1 MIGSIGMN
9 PMNKDEIYEKEE
21 MNRFPLEIDGEDYLL
36 SPEESPAEAPSFEDD
51 PGASLA
57 SGSAHGTA
65 IPDKKEKAAALRK
78 KADRYISD
86 NLERTT
92 DLVKIFLKD
101 MGSILL
107 LTHEGEITLAKRIE
121 KGKRGIIHALSRTR
135 LVLNEILRLEAMIES
150 DPEVI
155 RDLFDFNEDQ
165 LRDGKLSKKKA
176 RILDR
181 IHKIKRLYADLR
193 RIPARKKNTVSR
205 GRLVIAMRDHIDELN
220 IHPSY
225 REEIIEKIIEELKS
239 ANEVARSIE
248 KLKSAI
254 KRTRRKS
261 KAKALTKRLSDAER
275 SMRLFRRESGLNPS
289 ELKNVLQQ
297 LKRGKQTL
305 NQAKKELI
313 EANLRLVV
321 SIAKKYLGHDLHLLD
336 LIQEGS
342 LGLMRAVDK
351 FDYRKG
357 FKFSTYATW
366 WIRQAIT
373 RAIADKSRVVRV
385 PVHLT
390 ETLNR
395 LRRATEAI
403 VQDKGEEPTCNYLAE
418 ITKIPE
424 SKIREIIKLT
434 QEPISID
441 APPAKDGDGQ
451 LADFITD
458 SAIPSPP
465 DTVIHINL
473 REKIEEALKKLSER
487 ETQILKMRFGLG
499 GGREHTLEEVGQQFQ
514 VTRERVRQIESNAL
528 RKLRNSGFSYQLKS
542 FINKS

>member
-9 PMNKDEIYEKEE
+9 PMNKDDIYEKEE
-21 MNRFPLEIDGEDYLL
+21 MNQFPLEIDGEDYLL

-51 PGASLA
+51 SGASLA
-57 SGSAHGTA
+57 SGSAHRTA

>member
-9 PMNKDEIYEKEE
+9 QMKQYEIYERKE
-21 MNRFPLEIDGEDYLL
+21 MNRFPSEIEGEDYLP
-36 SPEESPAEAPSFEDD
+36 SEEPSGEAPGFEDD
-51 PGASLA
+51 SDASLA
-57 SGSAHGTA
+57 SGSEHGTA
-65 IPDKKEKAAALRK
+65 IPDKKGKTAALRK
-78 KADRYISD
+78 KDDRYIST

-107 LTHEGEITLAKRIE
+107 LTHEGEIALARRIE
-121 KGKRGIIHALSRTR
+121 KGKRGIIHALAKTR
-135 LVLNEILRLEAMIES
+135 LVFREILRLEEIIES

-155 RDLFDFNEDQ
+155 RDLFDYTEDQ
-165 LRDGKLSKKKA
+165 LRDGKLARKKA
-176 RILDR
+176 LIFDR

-193 RIPARKKNTVSR
+193 RIPGRKKNTVSR

-275 SMRLFRRESGLNPS
+275 SMRSFRRESGLNPS
-289 ELKNVLQQ
+289 ELKNVLQE
-297 LKRGKQTL
+297 LKHGKQTL
-305 NQAKKELI
+305 NQAKKELV

-373 RAIADKSRVVRV
+373 RAIADKARVVRI

-390 ETLNR
+390 ETLNK

-403 VQDKGEEPTCNYLAE
+403 VQDKGEEPTCKYLAE

-441 APPAKDGDGQ
+441 APPAKDGNGQ

-473 REKIEEALKKLSER
+473 REKIEEALKKLTER
-487 ETQILKMRFGLG
+487 ETLILKMRFGLG

-528 RKLRNSGFSYQLKS
+528 RKLRNSGFSYQLRSFTDKS
-542 FINKS
+542 

>member
-1 MIGSIGMN
+1 MN
-9 PMNKDEIYEKEE
+9 PDEIYEKEE
-21 MNRFPLEIDGEDYLL
+21 TNRFPSEISGEDYLL
-36 SPEESPAEAPSFEDD
+36 SEEIEETSGVASGFEEDTD
-51 PGASLA
+51 ASLA
-57 SGSAHGTA
+57 VKASHETEV
-65 IPDKKEKAAALRK
+65 PDKKGKVSAQRRK
-78 KADRYISD
+78 TDRYISD

-92 DLVKIFLKD
+92 DLVKIFLRD

-107 LTHEGEITLAKRIE
+107 LTHEGEITLARRIE
-121 KGKRGIIHALSRTR
+121 KGKRGIIHALSKTR
-135 LVLNEILRLEAMIES
+135 LVLNEILRLEEMIKS

-155 RDLFDFNEDQ
+155 RDVLDFAEDQ
-165 LRDGKLSKKKA
+165 LRDGKLAKKNA
-176 RILDR
+176 RILGG
-181 IHKIKRLYADLR
+181 IQKIKKLYADLC
-193 RIPARKKNTVSR
+193 RIPVRKKNIVSR
-205 GRLVIAMRDHIDELN
+205 GRLVIAMRHHIDELN
-220 IHPSY
+220 IHLSY
-225 REEIIEKIIEELKS
+225 REEIIDKITEELKS

-248 KLKSAI
+248 RLKSAI

-261 KAKALTKRLSDAER
+261 KVKVLTKRLSDAER
-275 SMRLFRRESGLNPS
+275 SMRSFRRESGLS
-289 ELKNVLQQ
+289 STKLKDVLHAIYAG
-297 LKRGKQTL
+297 RQTL
-305 NQAKKELI
+305 NQAKKELV

-373 RAIADKSRVVRV
+373 RAIADKARVVRI

-403 VQDKGEEPTCNYLAE
+403 VQDKGEEPTCKDLAD

-424 SKIREIIKLT
+424 GKIREIIKLT

-451 LADFITD
+451 LADFIRD

-499 GGREHTLEEVGQQFQ
+499 GGREHTLEEVGQQFR

-528 RKLRNSGFSYQLKS
+528 RKLRNSGFSHQLRS
-542 FINKS
+542 FTDRS

>member
-1 MIGSIGMN
+1 MN
-9 PMNKDEIYEKEE
+9 PDEIYEKEE
-21 MNRFPLEIDGEDYLL
+21 MNPFPSEINGEDYLL
-36 SPEESPAEAPSFEDD
+36 SEETSGEAPGFEDD
-51 PGASLA
+51 SGALLA
-57 SGSAHGTA
+57 SGSLHGTA
-65 IPDKKEKAAALRK
+65 IPDKKGKAPAQRK

-107 LTHEGEITLAKRIE
+107 LTHEGEITLARRIE
-121 KGKRGIIHALSRTR
+121 KGKRGIIHALSKTP
-135 LVLNEILRLEAMIES
+135 LVLNEILHLEEMIKS

-155 RDLFDFNEDQ
+155 RDLFDFTEDQ
-165 LRDGKLSKKKA
+165 LRDGKLARKKA

-193 RIPARKKNTVSR
+193 RIPVRKKNVVSR
-205 GRLVIAMRDHIDELN
+205 GRLVIAMHHHIDELN

-254 KRTRRKS
+254 KRTKRKS

-275 SMRLFRRESGLNPS
+275 SMRSFRRESGLNS
-289 ELKNVLQQ
+289 AELKNVLHA
-297 LKRGKQTL
+297 LKREKQAL
-305 NQAKKELI
+305 NQAKKELV

-373 RAIADKSRVVRV
+373 RAIADKARVVRI

-403 VQDKGEEPTCNYLAE
+403 VQDKGEEPTCKDLAE

-424 SKIREIIKLT
+424 DKIREIIKLT

-499 GGREHTLEEVGQQFQ
+499 SGREHTLEEVGQQFR

-528 RKLRNSGFSYQLKS
+528 RKLRNSGSSHQLRS
-542 FINKS
+542 FIDRS

>member
-9 PMNKDEIYEKEE
+9 QMKPDEICREKE
-21 MNRFPLEIDGEDYLL
+21 MNPFPSEIEGEDYLP
-36 SPEESPAEAPSFEDD
+36 SDDTSAEAPGLEDD
-51 PGASLA
+51 SNVLLAAGASHET
-57 SGSAHGTA
+57 G
-65 IPDKKEKAAALRK
+65 IPDKNGTAPVQRK
-78 KADRYISD
+78 KAGRYISD

-92 DLVKIFLKD
+92 DLVKIFLRD

-107 LTHEGEITLAKRIE
+107 LTHEGEITLARRIE
-121 KGKRGIIHALSRTR
+121 KGQRKIIHALSKTR
-135 LVLNEILRLEAMIES
+135 LVINEILRLEEMIES

-155 RDLFDFNEDQ
+155 RDVFDFTEDQ
-165 LRDGKLSKKKA
+165 LRDGKLARKKA
-176 RILDR
+176 WILDR
-181 IHKIKRLYADLR
+181 IRKLKSLYADFR
-193 RIPARKKNTVSR
+193 RIPVRKKNIVSR
-205 GRLVIAMRDHIDELN
+205 GRLVIVMRQHIDKLN

-225 REEIIEKIIEELKS
+225 REEIIEKIREELKS
-239 ANEVARSIE
+239 ANEVAQSLE

-254 KRTRRKS
+254 KRTRRRS
-261 KAKALTKRLSDAER
+261 KVKALTKRLSEEEK
-275 SMRLFRRESGLNPS
+275 SMRSFRRQSGLNS
-289 ELKNVLQQ
+289 AELKAVLRA
-297 LKRGKQTL
+297 LKHGKQTL
-305 NQAKKELI
+305 NQAKKELV

-373 RAIADKSRVVRV
+373 RAIADKSRVVRI

-403 VQDKGEEPTCNYLAE
+403 VQDKGEEPTCKDLAE

-424 SKIREIIKLT
+424 DKIREIIKLT

-473 REKIEEALKKLSER
+473 REKIEEALKKLTER
-487 ETQILKMRFGLG
+487 ETQILKMRFGLS

-528 RKLRNSGFSYQLKS
+528 RKLRNSGFSHQLRS
-542 FINKS
+542 FINRS

>member
-1 MIGSIGMN
+1 MN
-9 PMNKDEIYEKEE
+9 QMKADEIYREKE
-21 MNRFPLEIDGEDYLL
+21 MNPFPSEIDGEDYLL
-36 SPEESPAEAPSFEDD
+36 SEETLDEAAGFEDD
-51 PGASLA
+51 SDASLA
-57 SGSAHGTA
+57 SGSSGGTSV
-65 IPDKKEKAAALRK
+65 PDKKEKAAVLRK

-107 LTHEGEITLAKRIE
+107 LTHEGEIALARRIE
-121 KGKRGIIHALSRTR
+121 KGKRWITHALTKTR
-135 LVLNEILRLEAMIES
+135 LVLREIFRLEEMIES

-155 RDLFDFNEDQ
+155 RDLFDFTEDQ
-165 LRDGKLSKKKA
+165 LKDGKLARKKA
-176 RILDR
+176 RILER
-181 IHKIKRLYADLR
+181 IHKIKSLYTDLR
-193 RIPARKKNTVSR
+193 QIPVRKKNGVSR
-205 GRLVIAMRDHIDELN
+205 SRLVIAMRDHIDKLN

-225 REEIIEKIIEELKS
+225 REEIIEKIVTELKS
-239 ANEVARSIE
+239 AKELAKSIE
-248 KLKSAI
+248 KLKSTI
-254 KRTRRKS
+254 KRTKRKS

-275 SMRLFRRESGLNPS
+275 SMRSFRRESGLSPS
-289 ELKNVLQQ
+289 ELKDVLRTF
-297 LKRGKQTL
+297 KRGKQTL
-305 NQAKKELI
+305 NQAKKELV

-321 SIAKKYLGHDLHLLD
+321 SIAKKYRGHDLHLLD

-366 WIRQAIT
+366 WIKQAIT
-373 RAIADKSRVVRV
+373 RAIADKARVVRI
-385 PVHLT
+385 PVHLV

-403 VQDKGEEPTCNYLAE
+403 VQDKGEEPTCKDLAE

-441 APPAKDGDGQ
+441 APPARDGDGQ

-458 SAIPSPP
+458 SSIPSPP

-473 REKIEEALKKLSER
+473 REKIEEALKKLTER
-487 ETQILKMRFGLG
+487 ETQILKMRFGLS

-528 RKLRNSGFSYQLKS
+528 RKLRNSGFSYQLRSFTDKS
-542 FINKS
+542 

>member
-9 PMNKDEIYEKEE
+9 PMNKDDIYEKEE
-21 MNRFPLEIDGEDYLL
+21 MNQFPLEIDGEDYLL

-51 PGASLA
+51 SGASLA
-57 SGSAHGTA
+57 SGSAHRTA

-305 NQAKKELI
+305 NQAKKELV

>member
-9 PMNKDEIYEKEE
+9 QMKPDEIYREKE
-21 MNRFPLEIDGEDYLL
+21 MNAFPSEIEGEDYLL
-36 SPEESPAEAPSFEDD
+36 LEETSVETPGFEDD
-51 PGASLA
+51 SSAIFASEA
-57 SGSAHGTA
+57 AHETGV
-65 IPDKKEKAAALRK
+65 PDKKGTASAQRRK
-78 KADRYISD
+78 GDRYISD

-92 DLVKIFLKD
+92 DLVKIFLRD

-107 LTHEGEITLAKRIE
+107 LTHEGEITLARRIE
-121 KGKRGIIHALSRTR
+121 KGKREIIHALSRTR
-135 LVLNEILRLEAMIES
+135 LVLNEILRLEEMIKS

-155 RDLFDFNEDQ
+155 RDVFDFTEDQ
-165 LRDGKLSKKKA
+165 LRDGKLARKKA

-193 RIPARKKNTVSR
+193 RIPVRNKNIVSR
-205 GRLVIAMRDHIDELN
+205 GRLVIAIHHHINELN
-220 IHPSY
+220 IHASY
-225 REEIIEKIIEELKS
+225 REEIIEKIREELKS
-239 ANEVARSIE
+239 ANEVAQSLE

-254 KRTRRKS
+254 KRTRRRS
-261 KAKALTKRLSDAER
+261 KVKALTKRLSEEEK
-275 SMRLFRRESGLNPS
+275 SMRSFRRQSGLNS
-289 ELKNVLQQ
+289 AELKAVLRA
-297 LKRGKQTL
+297 LKHGKQTL
-305 NQAKKELI
+305 NQAKKELV

-373 RAIADKSRVVRV
+373 RAIADKSRVVRI

-403 VQDKGEEPTCNYLAE
+403 VQDKGEEPTCKDLAE

-424 SKIREIIKLT
+424 DKIREIIKLT

-473 REKIEEALKKLSER
+473 REKIEEALKKLTER
-487 ETQILKMRFGLG
+487 ETQILRMRFGLS

-528 RKLRNSGFSYQLKS
+528 RKLRNSGFSHHLRS
-542 FINKS
+542 FINRS